1 MVADRQVDTYGQRPD
16 VGSMISAFTRI
27 MLALAMAF
35 VFAGQMEA
43 AAAHCARLA
52 QADSVAVELP
62 AAEIPDCHGMAEDAA
77 APAHHQT
84 PQHAPEDQSTPADHC
99 DCIGALKVCAAP
111 AALPRSSSIAAYAWQ
126 APQAISFASVE
137 PAPARRP
144 PRA

>member
-1 MVADRQVDTYGQRPD
+1 
-16 VGSMISAFTRI
+16 MISAFTRI

-52 QADSVAVELP
+52 QADVAAVEPP
-62 AAEIPDCHGMAEDAA
+62 AETLDCHGMAEDAA
-77 APAHHQT
+77 APGHHQT
-84 PQHAPEDQSTPADHC
+84 PHHAPDDQSAPADHC

-111 AALPRSSSIAAYAWQ
+111 AVMPGSTSIAPYAWQ
-126 APQAISFASVE
+126 APEAISFASIE
-137 PAPARRP
+137 PAPALRP

>member
-1 MVADRQVDTYGQRPD
+1 
-16 VGSMISAFTRI
+16 MISAFTRI

-52 QADSVAVELP
+52 QADAVAFEPP
-62 AAEIPDCHGMAEDAA
+62 AAETPDCHGKAEDAA

-84 PQHAPEDQSTPADHC
+84 PHHAPEDQSAPADHC

-111 AALPRSSSIAAYAWQ
+111 AALPGLSSITAYAWQ

-144 PRA
+144 PRG